1 MRRWDSGLRQSCSAI
16 QKKCDQSWG
25 RGFSP
30 PLWKPSM
37 ALPCRMTSLEV
48 PGDDPLG
55 RDVNLLASLHGTDDE
70 EVPFRWVF
78 MRQGLGWSLRRTGV
92 PGCTQCTSRN
102 VQTCL
107 TGTFLEIGIAVWAS
121 GDNKPVEVTST
132 CEKESDFWFRLITLQ
147 IKNSLISIQFL

>member
-1 MRRWDSGLRQSCSAI
+1 MNLRLKVLHEKMGLWAQAELLCNSE
-16 QKKCDQSWG
+16 KCDQSWG

-78 MRQGLGWSLRRTGV
+78 MRQGLEWSLRRTGV
-92 PGCTQCTSRN
+92 PGCTQSTSRN
-102 VQTCL
+102 V
-107 TGTFLEIGIAVWAS
+107 
-121 GDNKPVEVTST
+121 
-132 CEKESDFWFRLITLQ
+132 
-147 IKNSLISIQFL
+147 